1 MDVRVTRAEAADP
14 EGWNRA
20 VENSPSASVFHR
32 YEALSVQ
39 ADHADATLHPL
50 VGRIDE
56 ELVGLFPVFEV
67 RKGPITTAFSP
78 PPHLRVTYLGPA
90 MVTDGERHV
99 CERRRRQ
106 FIEGCIDWIDGHL
119 SARYLHI
126 RTTEGDQ
133 RPFMWKECDVTP
145 EYTYH
150 VDLDRDEED
159 IKMSFSSDA
168 RKNIR
173 DAEDREF
180 TIDEGG
186 RGAIYRIVEQV
197 RLRYENQGIAYH
209 VSPEFVV
216 DLYDALPDGS
226 VRPYELRVDG
236 EFIGGVLALQDGNAV
251 YRWQGGVRT
260 DADVDLPT
268 NDLLDWRV
276 MADGRERGL
285 GTYDLV
291 GADNPRINKYK
302 AKFNPELVA
311 YCSIE
316 RGSLGTSVLA
326 QAYREFRERA

>member
-1 MDVRVTRAEAADP
+1 MDVRVTRADAADP
-14 EGWNRA
+14 ERWNRA
-20 VENSPSASVFHR
+20 VDRSPHASLFHR
-32 YEALSVQ
+32 YEALRVQ
-39 ADHADATLHPL
+39 ADHADARLHLL
-50 VGRIDE
+50 VGHADGK
-56 ELVGLFPVFEV
+56 LVGVFPVFEV
-67 RKGPITTAFSP
+67 RKGPITTVFSP

-90 MVTDGERHV
+90 MVDTGDQHER
-99 CERRRRQ
+99 ERRQQQ
-106 FIEGCIDWIDGHL
+106 FIEGCVDWIDDNL
-119 SARYLHI
+119 SARYLHV
-126 RTTEGDQ
+126 RTVHGDQ
-133 RPFMWKECDVTP
+133 RPFMWNDCDVTP
-145 EYTYH
+145 SYTYH

-159 IKMSFSSDA
+159 LKMSFSSDA

-180 TIDEGG
+180 EIEEGG

-216 DLYDALPDGS
+216 DLYDALPEGQ

-236 EFIGGVLALQDGNAV
+236 EFIGGVLALQDDAAV

-268 NDLLDWRV
+268 NDLLDWRI
-276 MADGRERGL
+276 MADARERGL

-302 AKFNPELVA
+302 AKFNPELVPF
-311 YCSIE
+311 YSIE
-316 RGSLGTSVLA
+316 RSSMGTGVLA
-326 QAYREFRERA
+326 QAYRQLRERA